1 MLILISCP
9 CLARIFLINGRD
21 SEHHKLSSRLTI
33 ASHHHRLVHPLETVY
48 LSETNNHCKNF
59 EETFLKTSRTVWV
72 ITWWVE
78 ESWCLRL
85 HKVRCCYDLHCLKWK
100 PWVIQLKPGS
110 GAAAAGGRRGQFLLT
125 NLFDYLHETETAASR
140 RGGLRRITANMELR
154 WRHYTSTTLN
164 MNCHWEYHA
173 YLEWNIFII
182 PYILYPSDILN
193 TDWGEL
199 EI

>member
-33 ASHHHRLVHPLETVY
+33 ASHHHRLVHPLEIAY

-59 EETFLKTSRTVWV
+59 ADTFFKTSRTVWV
-72 ITWWVE
+72 TWWVE

-85 HKVRCCYDLHCLKWK
+85 HKVRCCYDLHSLKWK

-110 GAAAAGGRRGQFLLT
+110 GAAAAVAAGGGSFCSQTYLITCMQLKQQHQDAAGWGGKQWTWIWGDGRTHQQYEPSLRTSCMHISSEIFSLSHTSCIHLIYWILT
-125 NLFDYLHETETAASR
+125 GAS
-140 RGGLRRITANMELR
+140 
-154 WRHYTSTTLN
+154 
-164 MNCHWEYHA
+164 
-173 YLEWNIFII
+173 
-182 PYILYPSDILN
+182 
-193 TDWGEL
+193 
-199 EI
+199 

>member
-21 SEHHKLSSRLTI
+21 RDHHKLCSGDTITSPWASTSSRNCISLRNQQSLQEFWGNI
-33 ASHHHRLVHPLETVY
+33 
-48 LSETNNHCKNF
+48 
-59 EETFLKTSRTVWV
+59 LKTSRTVWV

-85 HKVRCCYDLHCLKWK
+85 HKVGCCYDLHSLKWK

-110 GAAAAGGRRGQFLLT
+110 GGSSSSRRGQFLLT
-125 NLFDYLHETETAASR
+125 NLFDYLHETETAAVKTR
-140 RGGLRRITANMELR
+140 RAEEENSEHGTHQQYL
-154 WRHYTSTTLN
+154 W
-164 MNCHWEYHA
+164 WYHA

-182 PYILYPSDILN
+182 PYILYLSDILN